1 MKRNALSMAMVL
13 LLGSRLAFADGP
25 ADDDAVARQIREL
38 RRNNFP
44 LIDFHVHL
52 KGGLTLEEALAH
64 SRKTGIKYGIAPNC
78 GLGFPITDDEGIYRF
93 LEKMKGQP
101 CFVGMQAEG
110 REWVNLFSKKA
121 IAKFDYVFSD
131 AMTFTDHRGKRIR
144 LWIDDEVV
152 IDDKQAFMDLCVEKI
167 VSVIS
172 NEPIDIYVNPTFL
185 PAQIAGEYD
194 ALWTPERMQRVID
207 AAVKHNV
214 AIEINARYRLPRPAF
229 IKRAK
234 QAGVKFA
241 FGTNNGGRELGRLEY
256 CLRMI
261 EECGLTAEDMFVPK
275 R

>member
-1 MKRNALSMAMVL
+1 MKRIAFLMTLVI
-13 LLGSRLAFADGP
+13 LLGSRLVLADDP
-25 ADDDAVARQIREL
+25 ADDAVARQIRAL
-38 RRNNFP
+38 REANFP

-52 KGGLTLEEALAH
+52 KGGLTLEEALAN
-64 SRKTGIKYGIAPNC
+64 SRKTGIRYGIAPNC

-93 LEKMKGQP
+93 LEEMKGQS
-101 CFVGMQAEG
+101 CLKGMQAEG
-110 REWVNLFSKKA
+110 REWVNLFSKEA

-131 AMTFTDHRGKRIR
+131 AMTFTDHRGKRVR
-144 LWIDDEVV
+144 LWIADEVV
-152 IDDKQAFMDLCVEKI
+152 IDDTQAFVDMCVDKI

-185 PAQIAGEYD
+185 PARIADQYD

-207 AAVKHNV
+207 AAVEHGV
-214 AIEINARYRLPRPAF
+214 AIEINARLRLPKPAF

-234 QAGVKFA
+234 RAGVKFA

-256 CLRMI
+256 CLKMI
-261 EECGLTAEDMFVPK
+261 EECKLTPDDMFVPK